1 MKIFVQLCVIIL
13 PQRFA
18 KFFTEIHRENKFKN
32 IRMKI
37 IAVIPARYAST
48 RFPAKLMQDLGGKTV
63 ILRTYEA
70 SVATKLFDDVFV
82 VTDSDLIFNE
92 IVSNG
97 GKAIMSIKEHE
108 SGSDRI
114 AEAVASLDVDIVV
127 NVQGD
132 EPFTEAGPLEQV
144 LSVFKND
151 PDHKVDLASLMREI
165 TDEDEINNPNN
176 VKVVVDQSQFALYF
190 SRSVIPYPR
199 DKDVGVRYF
208 QHIGIYA
215 FRKQALLDF
224 YSLPMKSLEA
234 SEKLEQLRYLEFGK
248 RIKMVETTHVG
259 IGIDTAEDLEKAR
272 GILSSK

>member
-1 MKIFVQLCVIIL
+1 
-13 PQRFA
+13 
-18 KFFTEIHRENKFKN
+18 
-32 IRMKI
+32 
-37 IAVIPARYAST
+37 
-48 RFPAKLMQDLGGKTV
+48 LGGKTV

-70 SVATKLFDDVFV
+70 AVTTKLFDDVFV
-82 VTDSDLIFNE
+82 VTDSDIIFEE

-97 GKAIMSIKEHE
+97 GKAIKSIKEHE

-114 AEAVASLDVDIVV
+114 AEAVQNLDVDIVV

-132 EPFTEAGPLEQV
+132 EPFIDTDPLQKVIE
-144 LSVFKND
+144 VFKND
-151 PDHKVDLASLMREI
+151 LAKQVDLASVMREI
-165 TDEDEINNPNN
+165 TDEDDINNPNN
-176 VKVVVDQSQFALYF
+176 VKVVLDQNGFALYF

-199 DKDVGVRYF
+199 EKNVGVRYF

-224 YSLPMKSLEA
+224 YNLPMKSLEA

-259 IGIDTAEDLEKAR
+259 IGIDTPEDLEKAR
-272 GILSSK
+272 KMVL

>member
-1 MKIFVQLCVIIL
+1 
-13 PQRFA
+13 
-18 KFFTEIHRENKFKN
+18 
-32 IRMKI
+32 MKI

-70 SVATKLFDDVFV
+70 AINTQLFDDVFV
-82 VTDSDLIFNE
+82 VTDSDLIYGE
-92 IVSNG
+92 IVSHG
-97 GKAIMSIKEHE
+97 GKAIRSIKEHE

-114 AEAVASLDVDIVV
+114 AEAVENLDVDIVI

-132 EPFTEAGPLEQV
+132 EPFIDAEPLAKVIE
-144 LSVFKND
+144 VFRND
-151 PDHKVDLASLMREI
+151 LDKKVDLASLMREI
-165 TDEDEINNPNN
+165 TDEEDINNPNN
-176 VKVVVDQSQFALYF
+176 VKVVVDQNGFALYF

-199 DKDVGVRYF
+199 EKNVGVRYM

-224 YSLPMKSLEA
+224 YSLPMQSLEA

-259 IGIDTAEDLEKAR
+259 IGIDTLEDLEKA
-272 GILSSK
+272 IKML